1 MLKLALERITLPK
14 AFITLILSLFERRSN
29 TILTAHG
36 KTEYFR
42 THIGIDQG
50 EVISPLLWVI
60 YIDPLLT
67 EPNNCNTSPYII
79 KSDSNVNEVRIST
92 LAYMDDTNL
101 VATSHDGLNNMLQ
114 ISQEFFGYNN
124 TKINFNKAVLIC
136 NKDPHDHL
144 LPLNK

>member
-14 AFITLILSLFERRSN
+14 TFITLILSLFERRSN

-67 EPNNCNTSPYII
+67 ELNKCNTSPYII
-79 KSDSNVNEVRIST
+79 KSNPNVDEIRIST
-92 LAYMDDTNL
+92 FAYMDDTNS
-101 VATSHDGLNNMLQ
+101 VASSYDVLNNMLQ
-114 ISQEFFGYNN
+114 IS
-124 TKINFNKAVLIC
+124 
-136 NKDPHDHL
+136 
-144 LPLNK
+144 